1 MRPRHFRTDFSVIP
15 TRRAIC
21 ALPQPC
27 DASNTIRARFAV
39 RAGAVGKRSTRC
51 SFSRSLGGNRIRRAF
66 GPGTHPCDG
75 SQNQK
80 FNPVRTS
87 GGGGLVDVFV
97 GGAGVFVVTNDAVTL
112 VDRAGAVQKT
122 YSSPREITA
131 AAFDGSS
138 LAIFDK
144 AMLTIFASNLTPV
157 APASMLT
164 EVCAAAAF
172 VGGDRVI
179 CGSASDWQRSFYA
192 YSSKTGAKILA
203 TLMSETYHGIP
214 MRRVTGKDDFVTVSI
229 GTSPSDF
236 FLHTVDSSSKVIY
249 VSDSPYHGDFA
260 VSLAYT
266 LQGNPAHHLVT
277 EQGLLLNIYDVNCKA
292 GLGSPQCFVKD
303 GMLGTLFGTQRFIG
317 MDNDGTNYVYALV
330 RSEEHTS
337 ELQSR

>member
-1 MRPRHFRTDFSVIP
+1 
-15 TRRAIC
+15 
-21 ALPQPC
+21 
-27 DASNTIRARFAV
+27 
-39 RAGAVGKRSTRC
+39 
-51 SFSRSLGGNRIRRAF
+51 
-66 GPGTHPCDG
+66 
-75 SQNQK
+75 
-80 FNPVRTS
+80 
-87 GGGGLVDVFV
+87 
-97 GGAGVFVVTNDAVTL
+97 VFVVTNDAVTL

-330 RSEEHTS
+330 DDASSTS
-337 ELQSR
+337 FYRRCANGCFAQRINGDQKVVEAQKRYDVDVGAIIATRHDATANALIVGFRKSGSFSVGDPYPGYRVELLTYQ